1 MMQFRPSGP
10 YHAIPQLQ
18 ILLHVD
24 LRGGEAYFGIIYIR
38 ALTYD
43 TLSRILPRIQV
54 GNRKVRQGKAEEA
67 AVLNHFLLS

>member
-1 MMQFRPSGP
+1 MMQFMLSGP
-10 YHAIPQLQ
+10 YHAIHQLHF
-18 ILLHVD
+18 LLHVD
-24 LRGGEAYFGIIYIR
+24 LRGGKAYSEMIYIR

-67 AVLNHFLLS
+67 AVLTHFLLS